1 MILVVQLNIDIVLVN
16 QFLQLINENI
26 LFFLQDECFVFQDAC
41 LSFDLLLCPF
51 GVEWRRE
58 IERVRK
64 WERERKERGRERG
77 KDGGGDWSV
86 VIRVFWISMT
96 LKKVLVVSLFSHLLE
111 LSSHLKLL

>member
-1 MILVVQLNIDIVLVN
+1 M
-16 QFLQLINENI
+16 
-26 LFFLQDECFVFQDAC
+26 FLQDECFAFQDAC
-41 LSFDLLLCPF
+41 FSFDLLLCPF

-58 IERVRK
+58 IERWRERVRK

-96 LKKVLVVSLFSHLLE
+96 LKKSVSSFTFFSFARVVFTFKIALMNWPITVYHNSL
-111 LSSHLKLL
+111 